1 MVSYRERRTTALC
14 AVAAGLLAVVCARW
28 GLRPLPPLAVSP
40 VHVHFEG
47 SQALEYTRVMAEEF
61 PDRVTGTLASHR
73 AANYLCT
80 GFHKLG
86 CECLRSGIA
95 GWRETI
101 CVLRRSSN
109 VVEFGTKIRSIIDVI
124 SDFLFVPICF
134 LQPELLVVSNF
145 RL

>member
-1 MVSYRERRTTALC
+1 SGKLDLTWRNCFRLSRAMAGFNGRRRRGPEPMVSYRERRTTALC

-86 CECLRSGIA
+86 Y
-95 GWRETI
+95 
-101 CVLRRSSN
+101 
-109 VVEFGTKIRSIIDVI
+109 
-124 SDFLFVPICF
+124 
-134 LQPELLVVSNF
+134 QVSRQAF
-145 RL
+145 SMWLHG